1 MWNPIRVAEMTSLSV
16 TEMAKLNDKQ
26 EIGFY
31 YTKAQIFFWLFIAV
45 ASITYLTLFFLKILF
60 IYF

>member
-31 YTKAQIFFWLFIAV
+31 YTKAQIFLDC
-45 ASITYLTLFFLKILF
+45 LLQ
-60 IYF
+60 